1 MPKVGD
7 VIEADNANWHFG
19 GAASRHFDQHARRS
33 IPHYE
38 ACHDLTLALSDFF
51 LGEDSL
57 AYDVG
62 CATGAL
68 LDGLAAR
75 HARRR
80 LRLVGID
87 AEADMVEVAR
97 RRTSACRSIEIVHGD
112 VADFAFERCDLVA
125 ACYTL
130 QFVPPRAR
138 QQVFDRLYAALNWGG
153 ALILFE
159 KVRAPDARFQDIMT
173 ALYTDYKLQQG
184 YSGDEIVAK
193 SRSLKGVLEPF
204 SREGNLGLMQRA
216 GFTDITTVFK
226 YVCFEGFLAIK

>member
-19 GAASRHFDQHARRS
+19 GATSRHFDQHARRS
-33 IPHYE
+33 IPHYD
-38 ACHDLTLALSDFF
+38 ACHALTLALSDFF
-51 LGEDSL
+51 VSDNSL
-57 AYDVG
+57 VYDLG

-68 LDGLAAR
+68 LASLANR
-75 HARRR
+75 HQTRQLR
-80 LRLVGID
+80 LRGID
-87 AEADMVEVAR
+87 AEADMVELAR
-97 RRTSACRSIEIVHGD
+97 QRTIAHPAVEIIQDNIVD
-112 VADFAFERCDLVA
+112 YAYEPCDLII

-138 QQVFDRLYAALNWGG
+138 QAIFDRLYAALNWGG
-153 ALILFE
+153 ALIMFE

-173 ALYTDYKLQQG
+173 ALYTDFKLEQG

-204 SREGNLGLMQRA
+204 SRDGNLALMQRA
-216 GFTDITTVFK
+216 GFIDITTVFK